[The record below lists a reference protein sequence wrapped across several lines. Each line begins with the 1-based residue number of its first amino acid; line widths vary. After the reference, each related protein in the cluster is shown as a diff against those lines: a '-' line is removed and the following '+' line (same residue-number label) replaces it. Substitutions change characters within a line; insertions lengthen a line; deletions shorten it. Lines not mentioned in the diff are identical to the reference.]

1 MHNLESNR
9 FIVSKMDQQ
18 MRVPL
23 RVVLKD
29 KSIRLITEDYEVLE
43 EAIKQVDNVVYDDYY
58 KMV

>member
-1 MHNLESNR
+1 
-9 FIVSKMDQQ
+9 MDQQ